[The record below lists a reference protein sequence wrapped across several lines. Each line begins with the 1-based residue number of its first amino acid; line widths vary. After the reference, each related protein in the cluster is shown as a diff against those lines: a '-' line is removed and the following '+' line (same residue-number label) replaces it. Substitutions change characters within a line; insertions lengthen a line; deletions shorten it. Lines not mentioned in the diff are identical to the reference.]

1 MIFVRHVCFNQKLC
15 VHVPKKNPF
24 ERVQSTNRRMTTPCP
39 QSRRF
44 LSRTAYA
51 SDQQGS
57 CEWGPSTSPG
67 YQYSAKSFNFSMAM
81 FNELGNKT
89 QYLGLVDNYAIG
101 KCPEE
106 GTLLIFFFP
115 YISWLSFLQL
125 SLFSRDKSYFTFFL
139 FYLRQIFLHCICV
152 QTIWPVWVGVVAF
165 EFSIVFFSPF
175 WTNQLHDGF
184 VYFPPIVY
192 LFLPPPPYVGD
203 GFGIYRDNIGMVNNN
218 IA

>member
-1 MIFVRHVCFNQKLC
+1 MRSWRYPSCRQHQNENCFLKCYIKESSPTLIILFEWFSSDTFVLIKSFVFMYQ
-15 VHVPKKNPF
+15 KKNPF

-106 GTLLIFFFP
+106 GTLLIFFP
-115 YISWLSFLQL
+115 IHFLIIIFYN
-125 SLFSRDKSYFTFFL
+125 SLCFRGINHILHPSY
-139 FYLRQIFLHCICV
+139 
-152 QTIWPVWVGVVAF
+152 
-165 EFSIVFFSPF
+165 SI
-175 WTNQLHDGF
+175 
-184 VYFPPIVY
+184 
-192 LFLPPPPYVGD
+192 
-203 GFGIYRDNIGMVNNN
+203 
-218 IA
+218 